1 MNYKP
6 SAISLVDRCTL
17 PAISGGKLGPSR
29 EKSNLKTGVFLPNGD
44 GTITLKIA
52 VNVRFPKNPPDHVVE
67 KSQSEWPTIRIQ
79 RIRHILQGTT
89 SMLRYFH
96 CLVLAAAI
104 TCGWAGSSNAQ
115 ILQRAVG
122 GVSIDAAG
130 QIGSISKVEQQSV
143 IKELR
148 SRIGEAPEDLES
160 FVDMR
165 MISIKGLVEQIA
177 QSNTKGVAL
186 SDEVRYL
193 AGLQRIEY
201 VFVYPE
207 SNDIVLAGPA
217 EGWKLANDGTVVG
230 VTTGKPV
237 VMLDDL
243 LVALRTVE
251 RAATEGIT
259 CSIDPTAEG
268 RQALEAF
275 IKKQT
280 VFSRRVVKGVKN
292 ALGLQQV
299 TLTGVPQDSHFA
311 SVLVASDY
319 RMKRFAMN
327 LENAPIAGMPGFIDL
342 LKKNGGGLDNM
353 MPRWW
358 MACDYDSI
366 ARTDDGLAWQIRGQ
380 GVKVM
385 TEDEIVSA
393 SGNVK
398 GSGKANPLAEAWA
411 NTMTEKYDELSAK
424 TPIFGQ
430 LRNIMDLS
438 VVAALIEK
446 EDLCGKSGC
455 DLSTLQ
461 DASTVAIEKWQTPKS
476 VATESS
482 FVKKGREYIITA
494 SGGVEVD
501 SWKVAD
507 NTEVVS
513 AINAKRDAAGSADGW
528 RW

>member
-1 MNYKP
+1 
-6 SAISLVDRCTL
+6 
-17 PAISGGKLGPSR
+17 
-29 EKSNLKTGVFLPNGD
+29 
-44 GTITLKIA
+44 
-52 VNVRFPKNPPDHVVE
+52 
-67 KSQSEWPTIRIQ
+67 
-79 RIRHILQGTT
+79 
-89 SMLRYFH
+89 MLRYFH
-96 CLVLAAAI
+96 CFVLAAAI

-130 QIGSISKVEQQSV
+130 QIGSISKVDQQSV

-148 SRIGEAPEDLES
+148 SKITEAPEDLET
-160 FVDMR
+160 FADLR
-165 MISIKGLVEQIA
+165 MVSMKGLVEQINE
-177 QSNTKGVAL
+177 SNASGVAL

-201 VFVYPE
+201 VFIYPE

-217 EGWKLANDGTVVG
+217 EGWEVASDGTVVG
-230 VTTGKPV
+230 ITTGKPV
-237 VMLDDL
+237 VLLDDL

-275 IKKQT
+275 ISKQT
-280 VFSRRVVKGVKN
+280 VFSRRVIKGVKH
-292 ALGLQQV
+292 ALGLQQI

-327 LENAPIAGMPGFIDL
+327 LEKAPIAGMPGFIDL
-342 LKKNGGGLDNM
+342 LKKNNVGLDNM

-366 ARTDDGLAWQIRGQ
+366 AKTDDGLAWQIRGQ
-380 GVKVM
+380 GVKVL

-393 SGNVK
+393 SGNVT
-398 GSGKANPLAEAWA
+398 GSGKANPVAETWA
-411 NTMTEKYDELSAK
+411 NTMTSKYDELSAK

-446 EDLCGKSGC
+446 EGLAQKSGC
-455 DLSTLQ
+455 DFSSLL
-461 DASTVAIEKWQTPKS
+461 DASTVSIEKWQTPKA
-476 VATESS
+476 VASESS
-482 FVKKGREYIITA
+482 FVKRGREYIITA
-494 SGGVEVD
+494 SGGVEVN

-507 NTEVVS
+507 NTEVVP
-513 AINAKRDAAGSADGW
+513 AISEKRAAAVSSDGW